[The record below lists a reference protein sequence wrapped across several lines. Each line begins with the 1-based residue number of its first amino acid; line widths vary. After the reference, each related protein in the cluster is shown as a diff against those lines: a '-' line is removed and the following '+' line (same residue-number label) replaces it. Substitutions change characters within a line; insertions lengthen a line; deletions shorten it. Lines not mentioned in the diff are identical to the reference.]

1 MPDFIQNLMVRIR
14 ASLWALP
21 ALMSLLA
28 GALAVAMQVWDFSL
42 GISPHTWW
50 LFSGDSGSARDLLS
64 TLLSGII
71 TMTSLV
77 VSITVVVLS
86 LAAGQMG
93 PRLIRNFLIDRQ
105 IQMVIGLFA
114 ATIVFC
120 LITLR
125 SVSDELSG
133 EDLPHMAINIAS
145 VLSVLCLF
153 ALLFYVHKV
162 ARSIIADTLVTEVA
176 NDLEAAIAR
185 AGERHSDQHAKL
197 PEPDIDVP
205 VAVIALQQRGYIQV
219 IEYARLVALACEQG
233 WLLRL
238 HCQPGHFLLR
248 GERCLTVLRGPD
260 PTDDDLATLRGCFV
274 VGEER
279 TPTLD
284 LEYSIRQLVEIAIRA
299 LSPGINDTFTAIAV
313 INRLGGALEKACQ
326 SVQPPAQYADDDGQ
340 LRLLAP
346 NQDFGGLLDTAFNQI
361 RQSGTRSPAVLIQMG
376 RILCA
381 LASVANSDEQRD
393 NVRAHLHKLRRC
405 ARTHIEEEDDLADF
419 EAVVAPTLDGNA
431 GK

>member
-1 MPDFIQNLMVRIR
+1 MPDFIQNLIVRIR

-21 ALMSLLA
+21 ALMSLLS
-28 GALAVAMQVWDFSL
+28 GALAIAMQVWDFSL
-42 GISPHTWW
+42 GISHHAWW

-105 IQMVIGLFA
+105 IQMIIGLFA

-185 AGERHSDQHAKL
+185 AGERHNDQTEKR
-197 PEPDIDVP
+197 PEPRVGEP
-205 VAVIALQQRGYIQV
+205 VASISLQQRGYVQV
-219 IEYARLVALACEQG
+219 IEYPKLVALACDRD

-238 HCQPGHFLLR
+238 HCHPGHFLLR
-248 GERCLTVLRGPD
+248 GGEHLSVLSGSS
-260 PTDDDLATLRGCFV
+260 PTEEDIARLRACFV

-313 INRLGGALEKACQ
+313 VNRLGAALEKACQ
-326 SVQPPAQYADDDGQ
+326 NVQPPSQYADDDGQ

-346 NQDFGGLLDTAFNQI
+346 TQDFGGLVDTAFNQI
-361 RQSGTRSPAVLIQMG
+361 RQSATRSPAVLIQMG

-381 LASVANSDEQRD
+381 LAAVTDAHEHQASVL
-393 NVRAHLHKLRRC
+393 AHLQKLRRC
-405 ARTHIEEEDDLADF
+405 ARTHVEDEDDLADF
-419 EAVVAPTLDGNA
+419 EAVVGPTLDGNN
-431 GK
+431 KS

>member
-1 MPDFIQNLMVRIR
+1 MPDFINNLMTRIR

-21 ALMSLLA
+21 AAMSLLS
-28 GALAVAMQVWDFSL
+28 GTVAMVLPLWDFSP
-42 GISPHTWW
+42 SFSHDNWW

-114 ATIVFC
+114 STIVFC

-125 SVSDELSG
+125 SVSDDLSG
-133 EDLPHMAINIAS
+133 DDLPHMAINLAS

-185 AGERHSDQHAKL
+185 AGERHSDQSARR
-197 PEPDIDVP
+197 PVPDIDEP

-219 IEYARLVALACEQG
+219 IEYARLVTLACERG

-248 GERCLTVLRGPD
+248 AEQCLTVLRGPE
-260 PTDDDLATLRGCFV
+260 PSDDDVVTLRGCFV
-274 VGEER
+274 VGKER

-326 SVQPPAQYADDDGQ
+326 SVQPPSQYADDEGQ

-346 NQDFGGLLDTAFNQI
+346 TQDFGGLVDTAFNQI

-381 LASVANSDEQRD
+381 LAAVADSDEQRRS
-393 NVRAHLHKLRRC
+393 VRAHLQKLRRC

-419 EAVVAPTLDGNA
+419 EAVVAPTLASNT